1 MASSADAQHR
11 VVKTTLPTT
20 LWCTAVPS
28 GSTQLRD
35 HVVILEI
42 LTLLVIDV
50 QDEVV
55 DGCVSINLM
64 ATWDVRHDGAQS
76 ADCDVCSTSA
86 LHMNTSHHRHIH
98 TEETDAGLDRPL
110 HVRNKLYNKTLK
122 SQNYYS
128 NILRFLVPWRSA
140 LWLYNTSWL
149 DQNLSKRFL
158 KQLTVSAET
167 TWFERLLHMGITR
180 LVKLNFLK
188 S

>member
-1 MASSADAQHR
+1 MHCCSKRFHSAARSCCRTWNPDTSGHR
-11 VVKTTLPTT
+11 RSRWGRWRLRIDKPHGHVRRQTWWRTECW
-20 LWCTAVPS
+20 LWCLFHERPP
-28 GSTQLRD
+28 
-35 HVVILEI
+35 HEHI
-42 LTLLVIDV
+42 
-50 QDEVV
+50 
-55 DGCVSINLM
+55 
-64 ATWDVRHDGAQS
+64 
-76 ADCDVCSTSA
+76 TSS
-86 LHMNTSHHRHIH
+86 SHH